1 MLALVDCNN
10 FYASC
15 ERVFDPKLR
24 NRPVVVLSNN
34 DGCIVARSQEAK
46 ALGLKMGEPY
56 FKVKELLDRH
66 KVAVFSSNYALY
78 GDMSQR
84 VMNTLRQFAPDV
96 EIYSID
102 EAFLNLEGFRDLP
115 ALAKNI
121 RETVRQWT
129 GLPVSV
135 GIAPTKTLAKV
146 ANDTAKKKAGYNGV
160 CVLDTPEVWEPL
172 LKEFEVG
179 EVWGIG
185 PQYKKLLNK
194 HGVNTAWEFSRLP
207 ETWLCKHMSVVGAR
221 TAKELNGQSCL
232 ELELHA
238 DPKKGIT
245 VSRSFGKR
253 ITEYQE
259 LSEALVSYVSRA
271 GEKLRRENL
280 LARHMLVFM
289 HTSPFAKDAHKDPYY
304 APSLSFAMPLH
315 TNYTPEL
322 IHYALWALKQ
332 MYRPGYRYM
341 KCGVMLTDLLEEGTE
356 TLDLFD
362 RRDTAKQSKLM
373 AAMDH
378 LNQTMG
384 KQTLFYA
391 SSGIQKAWRGAAARK
406 SPSYTTDWQSLF
418 HVKAI

>member
-15 ERVFDPKLR
+15 ERVFDPKLKH
-24 NRPVVVLSNN
+24 RPVVVLSNN

-56 FKVKELLDRH
+56 FNVKELLDRH

-84 VMNTLRQFAPDV
+84 VMTVLQQFAPEV

-115 ALAKNI
+115 GLAKTI

-135 GIAPTKTLAKV
+135 GIAPTKTLAKT
-146 ANDTAKKKAGYNGV
+146 ANDTAKKKVEYNGV

-185 PQYKKLLNK
+185 PRYKKLLNK
-194 HGVNTAWEFSRLP
+194 HGVDTAWEFSRLP
-207 ETWLCKHMSVVGAR
+207 ETWLRKHMSVVGAR
-221 TAKELNGQSCL
+221 TAKELNGQPCL

-253 ITEYQE
+253 ITEFLE
-259 LSEALVSYVSRA
+259 LEQALVSYVSRA

-280 LARHMLVFM
+280 LAKHMLVFM
-289 HTSPFAKDAHKDPYY
+289 HTSPFAKDAQKDPYY

-341 KCGVMLTDLLEEGTE
+341 KCGVMLTDLLPEGTE

-362 RRDTAKQSKLM
+362 RRDTVKQSKLM

-406 SPSYTTDWQSLF
+406 SPSYTTDWESLIQ
-418 HVKAI
+418 VKAT